1 LVHTFTI
8 LTAVEQM
15 NIESVF
21 ETQIQKITDTIATR

>member
-15 NIESVF
+15 NIEGVF
-21 ETQIQKITDTIATR
+21 ETQLQKLTDTIATR

>member
-1 LVHTFTI
+1 
-8 LTAVEQM
+8 M